1 MSPSISG
8 RLHWLVLD
16 PLSIT
21 NRPSVHKASVHAY
34 VVRIHVRG
42 LGNVVQQ
49 VSPYFYGSRAP
60 ELSSLVMLRPY
71 GCRHVSRLLGHH
83 SVTTALRH
91 VWPKPR
97 LPGMGCNVISCQRLT
112 AVIGSLSYTPSL
124 FHSTQ
129 RTGFDFGLI

>member
-16 PLSIT
+16 LLSIT
-21 NRPSVHKASVHAY
+21 RRPSVQTASVHAY

-49 VSPYFYGSRAP
+49 ISRYLYGSRAP
-60 ELSSLVMLRPY
+60 ELSDLVMLRPY
-71 GCRHVSRLLGHH
+71 KCQHVSCLLGHH

-91 VWPKPR
+91 VWPKPS
-97 LPGMGCNVISCQRLT
+97 LPGMGRDC
-112 AVIGSLSYTPSL
+112 Y
-124 FHSTQ
+124 
-129 RTGFDFGLI
+129 